1 LPRQPLWIP
10 YPCLTERDDGA
21 ADPVAV
27 VSEMFVRENFPD
39 EDPLGKT
46 FRVPLDVG
54 FGSPTWRIV
63 GVAGDIRSRGLR
75 MATAAAI
82 YVPHGQYGPR
92 GLTVTVRGTPASASV
107 LPAIEEQVRS
117 LDAGLPMYRV
127 HTMEEVLE
135 REVAPT
141 RFYLV
146 LVGLFAG
153 LAATLAAIGLYGVVA
168 FVASCRTHE
177 IGLRVALGAGRTG
190 IVRMVVGQGLRPA
203 VTGLAVGLFGALVV
217 GHRLEAVLFGVQ
229 SRDPLIFG
237 GTALLLVVVAQ
248 TASVVPA
255 LRAAHVD
262 PVRALRSD

>member
-1 LPRQPLWIP
+1 MRIP
-10 YPCLTERDDGA
+10 VVRGRGLAEHDDRGT
-21 ADPVAV
+21 DPVAV
-27 VSEMFVRENFPD
+27 VSETFVRENFPE

-75 MATAAAI
+75 LATAAAI

-92 GLTVTVRGTPASASV
+92 RLTVTVRGTPGSASV
-107 LPAIEEQVRS
+107 LPAIKEHVRS
-117 LDAGLPMYRV
+117 LDARLPMYRV
-127 HTMEEVLE
+127 HTLEEALE

-146 LVGLFAG
+146 LVGLFAA

-168 FVASCRTHE
+168 FVASRRTQE

-190 IVRMVVGQGLRPA
+190 VVSMIVGQGLRPA
-203 VTGLAVGLFGALVV
+203 LIGLAVGLVGALFC
-217 GHRLEAVLFGVQ
+217 GRLFEAVLFGVRP
-229 SRDPLIFG
+229 RDPVIFS
-237 GTALLLVVVAQ
+237 GTALLLGLVAL
-248 TASVVPA
+248 TASVLPA

>member
-1 LPRQPLWIP
+1 
-10 YPCLTERDDGA
+10 
-21 ADPVAV
+21 
-27 VSEMFVRENFPD
+27 
-39 EDPLGKT
+39 
-46 FRVPLDVG
+46 VPLDVG

-75 MATAAAI
+75 LATAAAI

-92 GLTVTVRGTPASASV
+92 RLTVTVRGTPGSASV
-107 LPAIEEQVRS
+107 LPAIEDHLRS
-117 LDAGLPMYRV
+117 LDARLPMYRV
-127 HTMEEVLE
+127 HTLEEALE

-146 LVGLFAG
+146 LVGLFAA

-168 FVASCRTHE
+168 FVASRRTQE

-190 IVRMVVGQGLRPA
+190 VVSMIVGQGLRPA
-203 VTGLAVGLFGALVV
+203 LIGLAVGLVGALFC
-217 GHRLEAVLFGVQ
+217 GRLFEAVLFGVRP
-229 SRDPLIFG
+229 RDPVIFS
-237 GTALLLVVVAQ
+237 GTALLLGLVAL
-248 TASVVPA
+248 TASVLPA